1 MMLINGVLELH
12 EQLDQELLNFI
23 TTIQNQE
30 SSTVTVLENF
40 VELLLSSLNT
50 CIAKIG
56 LNTAAIANY
65 ESNSFY
71 TDKDVYTLANIS
83 QVFYQQHEDNK
94 DVYEAMLEAEQNLK
108 DAAQERETQGIGVW
122 DRRIDIEEILCTC
135 AKRGVKSVEEI
146 NQNIK
151 LIRDFYESKIK
162 AFIPQN
168 IDNKSVLEMFD
179 ILQKAN
185 FISEKVRKDN
195 VAENRE
201 ELRKKGYIPPDGFYI
216 ENQAHWEKVRFG
228 NSVHSNMSYS
238 GCEIIAT
245 YNALSALGNAASAD
259 TMISLIEGYEKTGAM
274 FNGEFGVNS
283 NAIADY
289 FRKEGYVVDMIDST
303 DVNIINQLGS
313 NNDVII
319 VTVYNDQNDIS
330 QMIHTVCITKTD
342 EGKYVAHNIYK
353 QENSG
358 IYVSSDEKTTLEEA
372 IQCIGSD
379 PAIISTIGVKQALMG
394 DFPKYK
400 NTSWG

>member
-1 MMLINGVLELH
+1 M
-12 EQLDQELLNFI
+12 DQELLNFI
-23 TTIQNQE
+23 ATIQNKE
-30 SSTVTVLENF
+30 SSIVTALENS
-40 VELLLSSLNT
+40 VDLLISSLNS
-50 CIAKIG
+50 CIAKVG
-56 LNTAAIANY
+56 LNQGAIANY

-122 DRRIDIEEILCTC
+122 DRRIDIEEILCTY
-135 AKRGVKSVEEI
+135 AKSGVKSVEEI

-151 LIRDFYESKIK
+151 LIRDFYESKTK

-168 IDNKSVLEMFD
+168 IDNKSVLEIFD

-195 VAENRE
+195 VAENRD

-216 ENQAHWEKVRFG
+216 ENQVYWENVRFG
-228 NSVHSNMSYS
+228 NSIHSNMSYS

-245 YNALSALGNAASAD
+245 YNALSALGNATSED
-259 TMISLIEGYEKTGAM
+259 TMISLIKSYEKRGAM
-274 FNGEFGVNS
+274 LNGEFGVNP

-289 FRKEGYVVDMIDST
+289 FREEGYVVDMTDST
-303 DVNIINQLGS
+303 DVNTINQLG
-313 NNDVII
+313 NNSDVII

-330 QMIHTVCITKTD
+330 QMIHTVCVTKTD

-358 IYVSSDEKTTLEEA
+358 VYVSSDEKTTLGEA

-379 PAIISTIGVKQALMG
+379 PAVISTIGVKQPLSG
-394 DFPKYK
+394 DFPEHK